1 MTNKHEII
9 TNDAEKIAKIPI
21 GTYFIYESQGIG
33 MALWHIHKKVEH
45 GCSIGVSHTSY
56 RVLEECIKECN
67 RLKEERTCE
76 NYVPKN

>member
-33 MALWHIHKKVEH
+33 KD
-45 GCSIGVSHTSY
+45 SIIVIAGSDD
-56 RVLEECIKECN
+56 LEVYD
-67 RLKEERTCE
+67 L
-76 NYVPKN
+76 